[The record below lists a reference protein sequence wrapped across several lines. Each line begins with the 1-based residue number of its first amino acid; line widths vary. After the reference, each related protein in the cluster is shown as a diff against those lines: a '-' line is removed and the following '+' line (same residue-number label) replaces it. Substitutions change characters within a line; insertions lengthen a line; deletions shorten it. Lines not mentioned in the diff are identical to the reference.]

1 MKRKNNCWVCTAVYL
16 LLALSAPKAAMAL
29 DLIVE
34 PNPTDPSHFSS
45 IQAAIDFAE
54 NLLTGPTPTTTSFRV
69 FVEPGTYGVP
79 ITLISNVPLLG
90 RETART
96 FITGGSTG
104 ALITANHVTN
114 VTIKNF
120 TFTNAAI
127 GIDVSNNTSV
137 TIANNI
143 FRTGTGNTAA
153 VRIQNSPSA
162 TIVNNTFYQNGTAI
176 IRDSDV
182 VITSNIFSTNTP
194 GTAILNPSQVPTS
207 NITYNDYFNN
217 ANIGI
222 TTLDPNS
229 LPNTLVA
236 NADPLF
242 VDPANGDFHLKAGS
256 PCHIYSGNNAGN
268 PNFPNV
274 FDPTTSDMGA
284 YGGPNS
290 DTIPFQLS
298 NVVSSLTSASSIS
311 LSWNANNSYL
321 VNGYHVYYG
330 TAAGVFNG
338 TGATEGNSPITL
350 ALETTTAT
358 LSNLLSTAVTPSTP
372 ALNQPSPLNQ
382 SLVLS
387 WSASPGATAYKVYFS
402 TSPFDSSTLPA
413 TFVNVGNTTSFTL
426 TNLANGVTYYVAVS
440 AIAQTTYFMA
450 VTAFNNP
457 SGPFEPGIANESFYS
472 LPLPSSQ
479 NIGSPQESVISNVV
493 HDFPE
498 AITPFPNLPNKG
510 CFIATAAYGYY
521 SAPQVQALRE
531 FRDRY
536 LMTNGAGRAFVGWYY
551 HYGPIGAEFINAHAW
566 LKPVVR
572 TALMPAVGGALFMTR
587 TALLTKLIV
596 LILAGLPV
604 GYFLLLY
611 RRKFVYSGGER

>member
-1 MKRKNNCWVCTAVYL
+1 MKRKNNVWVYTAVSL
-16 LLALSAPKAAMAL
+16 LLALSAPKAAIAL

-34 PNPTDPSHFSS
+34 PNPTDPSHFSN
-45 IQAAIDFAE
+45 IQAAINFAE
-54 NLLTGPTPTTTSFRV
+54 SLLTGPTPTTTSFRV
-69 FVEPGTYGVP
+69 FVEPGTYGGP

-96 FITGGSTG
+96 FIVGSSTG
-104 ALITANHVTN
+104 AVITANNVTN

-127 GIDVSNNTSV
+127 GIDVSNTSV
-137 TIANNI
+137 AIANNV
-143 FRTGTGNTAA
+143 FKTGTGNTAA

-176 IRDSDV
+176 IRDSDI

-194 GTAILNPSQVPTS
+194 GTTILNPSQVPIS

-222 TTLDPNS
+222 TPLDPNS

-236 NADPLF
+236 NSDPLF

-274 FDPTTSDMGA
+274 FDSTTSDMGA

-290 DTIPFQLS
+290 DTIPLQLS
-298 NVVSSLTSASSIS
+298 NVVSSLTSTSSIS

-321 VNGYHVYYG
+321 VNGYRVYYG
-330 TAAGVFNG
+330 TAPGVFNG
-338 TGATEGNSPITL
+338 TGATEGNSPITI
-350 ALETTTAT
+350 ALGNTTAT
-358 LSNLLSTAVTPSTP
+358 LSNLVSSAVAPSTP
-372 ALNQPSPLNQ
+372 TLNQPSPLNQ

-413 TFVNVGNTTSFTL
+413 TFVNVGNTTSYTL
-426 TNLANGVTYYVAVS
+426 TNLSNEVTYYVAVS
-440 AIAQTTYFMA
+440 AIAQTTYFMV

-457 SGPFEPGIANESFYS
+457 SGPFEPGTANESFYS

-479 NIGSPQESVISNVV
+479 NIGSPQESVISNVI

-498 AITPFPNLPNKG
+498 AIVANPDLPNKG

-536 LMTNGAGRAFVGWYY
+536 LMTNGVGRAFVEWYY
-551 HYGPIGAEFINAHAW
+551 RYGPIGAEFITAHAW
-566 LKPVVR
+566 LRPVVR

-587 TALLTKLIV
+587 TSLLTKAAV
-596 LILAGLPV
+596 LILAGILS
-604 GYFLLLY
+604 GYLMQ
-611 RRKFVYSGGER
+611 RRKHVHSGGER